1 MKLSAVGVS
10 SKKRLNTAWRVRWI
24 VSCLSLTVQRTLQ
37 LETGEKLLYRNDEAQ
52 NFGEYMITS
61 CLDAL

>member
-24 VSCLSLTVQRTLQ
+24 VSCLSLPVQRTLQ
-37 LETGEKLLYRNDEAQ
+37 LETGVNYCIVTTKLRIS
-52 NFGEYMITS
+52 GS
-61 CLDAL
+61 V